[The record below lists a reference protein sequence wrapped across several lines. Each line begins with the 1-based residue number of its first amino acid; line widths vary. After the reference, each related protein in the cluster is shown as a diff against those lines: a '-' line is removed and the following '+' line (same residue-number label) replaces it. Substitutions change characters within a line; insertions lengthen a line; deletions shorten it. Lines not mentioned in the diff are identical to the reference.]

1 MYCSFCLSPQ
11 TNIEDLDLNA
21 WEARDSATVWAEA
34 KEWLNTMTQTGQAAQ
49 EAISGVRWTSMH
61 HLPYWDPVKHTI
73 LGFMHNQIEGVMKN
87 HLHTL
92 WGIEWDEKEEQKLGA
107 VEVVEQ

>member
-1 MYCSFCLSPQ
+1 
-11 TNIEDLDLNA
+11 
-21 WEARDSATVWAEA
+21 
-34 KEWLNTMTQTGQAAQ
+34 
-49 EAISGVRWTSMH
+49 
-61 HLPYWDPVKHTI
+61 
-73 LGFMHNQIEGVMKN
+73 MKN